1 MSVMMVVVHT
11 ISKKADPCIC
21 VEYRQL
27 GTLESSGL
35 AILERYNMVV
45 NILSCQF
52 DFVALISVLC
62 YG

>member
-1 MSVMMVVVHT
+1 MVVVVHT

-27 GTLESSGL
+27 CTLESSGL
-35 AILERYNMVV
+35 AVLEQYNVVV
-45 NILSCQF
+45 NIPSCHF

-62 YG
+62 YW